1 MVTAVEQ
8 ESVKAVEPVSR
19 KIVVFLLLTFG
30 SSSLFYYL
38 MVAHGGI
45 RKGGALFA
53 FPLMWCPGTSAL
65 LTQLIFSR
73 SLRGMG
79 WGWGKTRYQL
89 VSCFLPLAYAAV
101 AYGVI
106 WGTGLA
112 PLSDSLI
119 ADKLGEQLASTGL
132 KGLSR
137 AQLLAIYLAVTLTLG
152 ALLNCVAA
160 LGEEIG
166 WRGFLVPQLAK
177 VRNYSQTA
185 WISGLIWS
193 VWHYPILLF
202 GGYTNEGLPTWYA
215 LVCFTAMV
223 LGLSFAMTWL
233 RLKSGS
239 LWTGMFAHASH
250 NLFVQSIFTPFT
262 AQTPIAKYL
271 IDEFGAALA
280 IAAVIVGFLFWRR
293 RGDLGCG

>member
-152 ALLNCVAA
+152 VSAQLCRRARRRDWVA
-160 LGEEIG
+160 
-166 WRGFLVPQLAK
+166 R
-177 VRNYSQTA
+177 
-185 WISGLIWS
+185 
-193 VWHYPILLF
+193 
-202 GGYTNEGLPTWYA
+202 LP
-215 LVCFTAMV
+215 
-223 LGLSFAMTWL
+223 
-233 RLKSGS
+233 
-239 LWTGMFAHASH
+239 
-250 NLFVQSIFTPFT
+250 
-262 AQTPIAKYL
+262 
-271 IDEFGAALA
+271 GAATGKSPELFA
-280 IAAVIVGFLFWRR
+280 DGVDQRADLVRVALSDSAFRRLHERGIADLVRSRVLY
-293 RGDLGCG
+293 GDGAGA